1 MTYDRSAER
10 LKATPIN
17 DGQSPFPDK
26 VKAAAEDNKPGPR
39 TPGAKYR
46 EMERFWQKLR
56 DVRGGTEA
64 MRDAGK
70 SYLPEEPD
78 EAPETYANR
87 LGRATLAP
95 IYEWLVGVFVGM
107 IMRKP
112 IALPTEGIPSDVQ
125 AHLANIDL
133 EGSSLDQ
140 FASDLLESAIDYSY
154 CGVLVEYPTAEG
166 IATRADEV
174 AAALRPYWVA
184 YPGDRILDMRWHQ
197 QGSQHYLK
205 QLRLLQHLCEPDGD
219 FGERSVEQV
228 MVYDRTPAGVTWRT
242 FRESKEKKW
251 VEHQQ
256 GTLSRAEI
264 PFEVLWTNRKQ
275 KITKPPMIE
284 ALNLNIRHYQLSAD
298 LDYSLH
304 IASVPRWLFFGTTAE
319 DLGSVGSVSEAICFP
334 NENARAEWS
343 IPDIS
348 AFEPVR
354 DRMGEVER
362 QAKAMGLAAMV
373 AQKNVGESAEAKR
386 LDRGQGDSR
395 LAVLAQTL
403 QQVIDRCLGHH
414 YGYMGLT
421 PAQAPACQVNR
432 DFDTTTLDAGMLG
445 ALTGAAN
452 AGKLSDL
459 TYHGLLKAGEI
470 GLPDD
475 WTPELEAERLE
486 QQRARDTARPLL
498 ANGLKNPLDSLL
510 EG

>member
-10 LKATPIN
+10 LKATPVR
-17 DGQSPFPDK
+17 DGESPFADK
-26 VKAAAEDNKPGPR
+26 VKKAAESNQPGPR
-39 TPGAKYR
+39 TPGAKYQ

-70 SYLPEEPD
+70 AYLPEEPD
-78 EAPETYANR
+78 EDPETYANR
-87 LGRATLAP
+87 VGRATLAP

-112 IALPTEGIPSDVQ
+112 INLPTDKLPQDVQ

-154 CGVLVEYPTAEG
+154 CGVLVEYPTGAGITNRAE
-166 IATRADEV
+166 EL
-174 AAALRPYWVA
+174 AAGLRPYWVA

-197 QGSQHYLK
+197 EGSSHYLK
-205 QLRLLQHLCEPDGD
+205 QLRLLQCVCEADGD
-219 FGERSVEQV
+219 FAEKMVEQV
-228 MVYDRTPAGVTWRT
+228 MVYDRTPEGVIWRS
-242 FRESKEKKW
+242 FREGKEKKW
-251 VEHQQ
+251 ESHKN
-256 GTLSRAEI
+256 GTISRPEI

-275 KITKPPMIE
+275 KITKPPMLE

-298 LDYSLH
+298 LDHSLH

-319 DLGSVGSVSEAICFP
+319 DLGGVGSVSEAICIP
-334 NENARAEWS
+334 NSEARAEWS
-343 IPDIS
+343 VPDIS

-362 QAKAMGLAAMV
+362 QAKAMGLAAMTT
-373 AQKNVGESAEAKR
+373 QKNVGESAEAKR

-395 LAVLAQTL
+395 LAVLAQSL
-403 QQVIDRCLGHH
+403 QQVIDRCLRHH
-414 YGYMGLT
+414 YGYMGQS
-421 PAQAPACQVNR
+421 PDQAPTCQVNR
-432 DFDTTTLDAGMLG
+432 DFDVTTLDAGMLG

-486 QQRARDTARPLL
+486 QQRARDQARPPV
-498 ANGLKNPLDSLL
+498 ANGLKNPLDSL
-510 EG
+510 